1 MAGRPVALVDQL
13 QSDQGRHQRQPGDD
27 GHRQATPSGGIPGS
41 AHGVATG
48 VAARADGAVRVA
60 MTGGR
65 HGGIV
70 RSPAVAHDLFSA
82 AMEERLARRAPL
94 AARLRPRNLDEVVGQ
109 EQLLGP
115 GRPLRAL
122 IEADRLSSVVLW
134 GPPGT
139 GKTTIARLVAG
150 ATAKAFEPLSAVTAG
165 VKDVREVVERA
176 RARLGERGQGTILFL
191 DEVHRFTR
199 TQQDALLPHVEE
211 GLLVLVCATTEN
223 PFFSLT
229 SPLLSRSTLFRLE
242 PLGPAAL
249 RTLLE
254 RAVAEPDRGLGDDGL
269 VLDAEAA
276 EHLAVRADGDA
287 RHALTALEVAAALCL
302 EDHRAVITL
311 ADAEAALSLRAMHY
325 GDDEHYDVLSAFI
338 KSLRGSDPDAALYW
352 MARMLEAGEDPR
364 VITRRMVILASE
376 DVGLADP
383 TALLVADAAARA
395 LEFVG
400 LPEARLNLAQAALHL
415 ALAPKS
421 NAVTRAIDAA
431 AADVRERPTGRV
443 PAHLRDAH
451 YPGAQRLGHGAGYRY
466 PHDDPSG
473 FVEQQYRPDEVAGR
487 VYYEPSDRDPAR
499 PVGEHDR

>member
-1 MAGRPVALVDQL
+1 
-13 QSDQGRHQRQPGDD
+13 
-27 GHRQATPSGGIPGS
+27 
-41 AHGVATG
+41 
-48 VAARADGAVRVA
+48 
-60 MTGGR
+60 MTGR
-65 HGGIV
+65 CHPGIV
-70 RSPAVAHDLFSA
+70 RSRAVADDLFSA
-82 AMEERLARRAPL
+82 AMEERLSRRAPL

-109 EQLLGP
+109 EHLLGA

-176 RARLGERGQGTILFL
+176 RARLGQHGQGTILFL

-211 GLLVLVCATTEN
+211 GLLVLVSATTEN

-242 PLGPAAL
+242 PLGSDAL
-249 RTLLE
+249 RTLLL
-254 RAVAEPDRGLGDDGL
+254 RAVADPERGLGDDGL
-269 VLDAEAA
+269 TIDPAAA

-302 EDHRAVITL
+302 EAGRAAITL

-338 KSLRGSDPDAALYW
+338 KSLRGSDPDAALHW

-376 DVGLADP
+376 DIGLADP
-383 TALLVADAAARA
+383 TALLIADAAARA

-431 AADVRERPTGRV
+431 QADVRDRPSGRV

-451 YPGAQRLGHGAGYRY
+451 YPGAAKLGHGTGYRY
-466 PHDDPSG
+466 PHDEPGGWVDQ
-473 FVEQQYRPDEVAGR
+473 EYRPAEVADR
-487 VYYEPSDRDPAR
+487 VYYEPSARDPAR
-499 PVGEHDR
+499 PTGEPDR